1 VVLYVGEGAGKDDD
15 GRYLIYDPFG
25 NISLQW
31 NYQVVRLWEMAAENL
46 LQLNQPALTTLIGL
60 THIQRPER
68 ELPQAVNQIR
78 AVSDEM
84 ERNRM
89 FTMLTALLPTK
100 EVTEMVEKLL
110 EETDFL
116 LDTPFLRRMREM
128 GREEGIE
135 LGRQTGLREAI
146 LEGAARKFDPAIT
159 DYRQLEQRLAE
170 LHESAKLQQVMF
182 ALFDAPDMTAV
193 MNFVEEI
200 GE

>member
-1 VVLYVGEGAGKDDD
+1 
-15 GRYLIYDPFG
+15 
-25 NISLQW
+25 
-31 NYQVVRLWEMAAENL
+31 
-46 LQLNQPALTTLIGL
+46 
-60 THIQRPER
+60 
-68 ELPQAVNQIR
+68 
-78 AVSDEM
+78 M

-193 MNFVEEI
+193 MNFVQEI